1 MQAAPV
7 KVTPLNLMETAAIR
21 AQIQKAVN
29 DGTYVVAASPQQVSK
44 YCTIKKQATTVEL
57 DYRELNIYVICQ
69 LQTTL
74 VDKVLIYVHKYICI
88 YISKSLP

>member
-57 DYRELNIYVICQ
+57 DYKEGKSMKKEKVKVYDELNIYDICQ
-69 LQTTL
+69 LQATP
-74 VDKVLIYVHKYICI
+74 VDIVLI
-88 YISKSLP
+88 